1 MNLFDAIQQWLETT
15 IIKPITDRLARH
27 DKDIE
32 ILAQR
37 LLQLEKPQ
45 VQIQQPTG
53 DLSFLAQRI
62 YVLEEKVSAFLLR
75 IQKLESVSVDI
86 DGVQRRIDD
95 ELEGDSFRDRLD
107 DAIREQI
114 QASDSVREEIKDIC
128 KEFLDN
134 ELDDLQ
140 IEIKR
145 G

>member
-1 MNLFDAIQQWLETT
+1 MKLFNAIQQWLETT
-15 IIKPITDRLARH
+15 IIKPITDRLARNE
-27 DKDIE
+27 KDVE
-32 ILAQR
+32 ILGQR

-45 VQIQQPTG
+45 VQQPTG

-62 YVLEEKVSAFLLR
+62 HVLEEKVSAFLLR

-114 QASDSVREEIKDIC
+114 QASYSVREEIKDIC

>member
-1 MNLFDAIQQWLETT
+1 MNLFNAIQQWLETT
-15 IIKPITDRLARH
+15 IIKPITDRLACQ
-27 DKDIE
+27 DKEIE
-32 ILAQR
+32 VLGQR
-37 LLQLEKPQ
+37 VVKLENPA
-45 VQIQQPTG
+45 VQIQQPVG

-62 YVLEEKVSAFLLR
+62 HTLEEKVSAFLLR
-75 IQKLESVSVDI
+75 IQKLENVSVDI
-86 DGVQRRIDD
+86 DVMQRRIDD

-145 G
+145 S

>member
-1 MNLFDAIQQWLETT
+1 MKLFDAIQQWLETT
-15 IIKPITDRLARH
+15 IIKPITDRLARNE
-27 DKDIE
+27 KDVE
-32 ILAQR
+32 ILGQR

-45 VQIQQPTG
+45 VQQPTG

-62 YVLEEKVSAFLLR
+62 HVLEEKVSAFLLR

>member
-1 MNLFDAIQQWLETT
+1 MNLFDVIQQWLETT
-15 IIKPITDRLARH
+15 IIKPITDRLARNE
-27 DKDIE
+27 KDVKA
-32 ILAQR
+32 LAAE
-37 LLQLEKPQ
+37 LLKLQAASVKG
-45 VQIQQPTG
+45 PTG

-62 YVLEEKVSAFLLR
+62 HVLEEKVAAHMLR
-75 IQKLESVSVDI
+75 VQKLENVSVDI
-86 DGVQRRIDD
+86 DAVQRRIDD

-107 DAIREQI
+107 DAIRAQI

-128 KEFLDN
+128 KEFLDD